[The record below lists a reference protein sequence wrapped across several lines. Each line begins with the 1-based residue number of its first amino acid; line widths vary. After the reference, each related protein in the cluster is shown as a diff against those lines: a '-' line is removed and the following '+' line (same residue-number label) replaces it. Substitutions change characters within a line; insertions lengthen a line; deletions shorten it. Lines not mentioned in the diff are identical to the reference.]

1 MKATLDRIEGEMAV
15 LLVRDDESIRL
26 DMPLALLPG
35 GCREGDILDITITRD
50 EKATED
56 ARARIS
62 NLQKRLKS
70 KNRANSG
77 LVRDLEY

>member
-1 MKATLDRIEGEMAV
+1 MKATLDRIEGDMAV

-26 DMPLALLPG
+26 NMPLALLPE
-35 GCREGDILDITITRD
+35 GCREGDILNISVTKD

-62 NLQKRLKS
+62 SLQARLKR
-70 KNRANSG
+70 KNQKESE
-77 LVRDLEY
+77 LIQDSDY